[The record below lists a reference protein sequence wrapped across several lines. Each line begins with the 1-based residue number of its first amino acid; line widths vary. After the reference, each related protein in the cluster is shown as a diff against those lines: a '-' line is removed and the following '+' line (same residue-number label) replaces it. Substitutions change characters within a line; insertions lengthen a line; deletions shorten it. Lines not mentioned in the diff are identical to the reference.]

1 MEMNENKIG
10 TILVDCAVA
19 LRRQSE
25 VKFGGLTPGLRANS
39 A

>member
-19 LRRQSE
+19 LHRQSE
-25 VKFGGLTPGLRANS
+25 VTPGLRANS